1 MTFYNIFGSILVLR
15 VRKNQIKNSNEREK
29 MNIELSNPVIS
40 RLANDYVMSF
50 LHYTGEN
57 TEHIN
62 NQQDGDIRFYHA
74 DGFGNLSEKTNNTDS
89 ELLKDM
95 LFDWSHIRDSS
106 DEAFLAM
113 AHAISA
119 CVSCEAKSADSLLDF
134 KTYVANHFQDL
145 RRELDYYVSMEPDA
159 VSEIN
164 RIEEELYHETSV

>member
-1 MTFYNIFGSILVLR
+1 
-15 VRKNQIKNSNEREK
+15 VRKNQIKNSNEREN
-29 MNIELSNPVIS
+29 MNITLSNPVIS

-57 TEHIN
+57 TKHITEK
-62 NQQDGDIRFYHA
+62 QATDIKFYHA

-95 LFDWSHIRDSS
+95 LFDWSHVRDSS

-113 AHAISA
+113 AKAINN
-119 CVSCEAKSADSLLDF
+119 CVSYEAKSEDSMLDF
-134 KTYVANHFQDL
+134 KIFVANYFQDL

-159 VSEIN
+159 TSEIEK
-164 RIEEELYHETSV
+164 IEDELYHETQI

>member
-1 MTFYNIFGSILVLR
+1 

-57 TEHIN
+57 TAQHIS
-62 NQQDGDIRFYHA
+62 NQQEIDIRFYHA
-74 DGFGNLSEKTNNTDS
+74 DGFGNLSEMTNNIDS
-89 ELLKDM
+89 ESLKDM
-95 LFDWSHIRDSS
+95 LFDWSHVRDSS

-119 CVSCEAKSADSLLDF
+119 CVSCEAKSADSMLDF
-134 KTYVANHFQDL
+134 KIFVANYFQDL

-159 VSEIN
+159 TSEIE
-164 RIEEELYHETSV
+164 RIEDELYHETKI

>member
-74 DGFGNLSEKTNNTDS
+74 DGFGNLSEKSNNMYS
-89 ELLKDM
+89 ESMKDM
-95 LFDWSHIRDSS
+95 LFDWSHVRDSS

-119 CVSCEAKSADSLLDF
+119 CVPCEAKFADSLLDF

-145 RRELDYYVSMEPDA
+145 RRELDYYVTMEPDA
-159 VSEIN
+159 VSEID
-164 RIEEELYHETSV
+164 RIEEELYHEARV